1 MFNFRDDK
9 NIENKNLVV
18 FCKWIPHVKYKL
30 QFV

>member
-9 NIENKNLVV
+9 NIGNKNFSM
-18 FCKWIPHVKYKL
+18 FCESIPRVKYKL

>member
-9 NIENKNLVV
+9 NIENINLVV
-18 FCKWIPHVKYKL
+18 FCELIPHVKYKL